1 MFHALDIGRRG
12 LATWRGLALVLT
24 GFLPAALASAG
35 TPTGAAV
42 TLVHQDFP

>member
-24 GFLPAALASAG
+24 GLPPAGLTGAG

-42 TLVHQDFP
+42 TLVNQYFP